1 MKPGGIMKLKKIFSY
16 FFILFIVSLF
26 AIQCGSDPA
35 AEGEKA
41 FQAANYNLAI
51 KHFVE
56 ARKQNPAE
64 KKKYEEKIALAYMF
78 RGKNLYSK
86 SKNVKSFSGNFE
98 KALDYMTSESS
109 ESFKKEY
116 SQILYELAVAYMVTR
131 PENEIQ
137 KEENLN
143 KTLGYLEDAIVNDES
158 NAKADSL
165 LEKIKVDNFQK
176 MLNRGKDFYSRAG
189 KKGNSDYYI
198 TAEYY
203 FQRAAYFDL
212 HNKEAKTMLA
222 KTRAKTLSI
231 LDNREDFAMAVADMS
246 KQGGNLILDLTI
258 KNYSTTPVS
267 LDLKNF
273 ELTDANGKVY
283 PLNQKMMDETFK
295 AKSLQNQK
303 LGELKFVDGIIVFS
317 VPTKTKIE
325 YLGYRLNEDETVK
338 KYFP

>member
-1 MKPGGIMKLKKIFSY
+1 MKVQRIFSSV
-16 FFILFIVSLF
+16 FILFFVSSI

-51 KHFVE
+51 KHFLE
-56 ARKQNPAE
+56 ARKQNPTEATQ
-64 KKKYEEKIALAYMF
+64 YEEKIALAYML
-78 RGKNLYSK
+78 RGKNLYGT

-98 KALDYMTSESS
+98 KALDYIPSKSS
-109 ESFKKEY
+109 EAFHKEY
-116 SQILYELAVAYMVTR
+116 SQILFELAVAYMVTR

-143 KTLGYLEDAIVNDES
+143 KTLGYLEDALVNDES
-158 NAKADSL
+158 NTKADSL
-165 LEKIKVDNFQK
+165 LAKIKADNFHK
-176 MLNRGKDFYSRAG
+176 MLNKGKDFYSRAG

-212 HNKEAKTMLA
+212 NNQEAKSMLA
-222 KTRAKTLSI
+222 QTRAKTLSI

-246 KQGGNLILDLTI
+246 KQNGNLILDLTI
-258 KNYSTTPVS
+258 KNYATTPVS

-273 ELTDANGKVY
+273 ELTDVDGNIY

-295 AKSLQNQK
+295 AKSLQNQT

-317 VPTKTKIE
+317 IPAKTNVE

>member
-1 MKPGGIMKLKKIFSY
+1 MKPGGIMKLQRIFSSV
-16 FFILFIVSLF
+16 FILFFVSLI

-41 FQAANYNLAI
+41 FEAANYNLAI
-51 KHFVE
+51 KHFLE

-64 KKKYEEKIALAYMF
+64 KQQYEEKIALAYML
-78 RGKNLYSK
+78 RGKNLYNTN
-86 SKNVKSFSGNFE
+86 KNVKSFSGNFE
-98 KALDYMTSESS
+98 KALDYLPSESS
-109 ESFKKEY
+109 ESFQKEY
-116 SQILYELAVAYMVTR
+116 SQVLFELAVAYMVTR

-143 KTLGYLEDAIVNDES
+143 KTLGYLEDALVNDGS
-158 NAKADSL
+158 NSKADSL
-165 LEKIKVDNFQK
+165 LEKIKADNFQK
-176 MLNRGKDFYSRAG
+176 MLNKGKDFYSKAG

-212 HNKEAKTMLA
+212 HDTQAKNMLA

-258 KNYSTTPVS
+258 KNYATTPVS
-267 LDLKNF
+267 LDLKSF
-273 ELTDANGKVY
+273 ELTDVDGNTY

-295 AKSLQNQK
+295 AKRLQNQK
-303 LGELKFVDGIIVFS
+303 LGDLKFVDGIIVFS
-317 VPTKTKIE
+317 VPAKTNIE